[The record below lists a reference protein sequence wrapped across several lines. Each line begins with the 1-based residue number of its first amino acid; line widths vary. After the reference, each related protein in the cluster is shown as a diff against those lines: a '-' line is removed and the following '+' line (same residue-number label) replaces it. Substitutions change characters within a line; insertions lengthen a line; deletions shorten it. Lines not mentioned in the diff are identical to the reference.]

1 MRILIAPD
9 KFKGVQT
16 ALQAATNIAAGIGD
30 VLLDAQIEIVPVA
43 DGGEGTSEVICDALA
58 GRWRECQA
66 HDALGR
72 LVAARYVW
80 LPKRA
85 TAVMEMSEVAGL
97 KHLGPA
103 TRDIEHA
110 TTFGV
115 GEMMRDAVK
124 LGAREII
131 VGVGGSMANDGGFG
145 MARALGFRF
154 FDEGEVELELK
165 GSVSQLR
172 TLARIDAAEVAE
184 VFAAASSG
192 LKKKRLAQPPLQR
205 VGVVAAADVRNPLLG
220 ESGATYVFGPQ
231 KGATTDQLRLLEDA
245 LGRLADIV
253 ARDLGADYRFR
264 AGAGAGGGLAFGLMS
279 FCGATIRRGFEV
291 VAEAIGLERKMG
303 SADIVVTGEGSLDRQ
318 SLDGKAPV
326 EVARL
331 ARKLGK
337 RIFAVVGRTDDDARL
352 TELFDGIY
360 AVADPS
366 RSEADNMAQAGELL
380 RQGGRKLARAL
391 L

>member
-16 ALQAATNIAAGIGD
+16 ALQAANNIAAGIGD
-30 VLLDAQIEIVPVA
+30 VLPDAQIEIVPVG
-43 DGGEGTSEVICDALA
+43 DGGEGTTDILCDALA
-58 GRWRECQA
+58 GTWRECQA
-66 HDALGR
+66 HDAFGR
-72 LVAARYVW
+72 PVAARYVW

-85 TAVMEMSEVAGL
+85 TAVMEMSEAAGL
-97 KHLGPA
+97 KHLRPE
-103 TRDIEHA
+103 TRDIEQA

-115 GEMMRDAVK
+115 GEMIRDAAK
-124 LGAREII
+124 MGAREII
-131 VGVGGSMANDGGFG
+131 VGVGGSMTNDGGFG

-154 FDEGEVELELK
+154 FDKGGQELK
-165 GSVSQLR
+165 GAVIELR
-172 TLARIDAAEVAE
+172 TLARIDVKEVAE

-245 LGRLADIV
+245 LGRLADIG
-253 ARDLGADYRFR
+253 ARDLGADYRSR

-326 EVARL
+326 GVARL

-337 RIFAVVGRTDDDARL
+337 RIFAVVGRTDDDARF

-366 RSEADNMAQAGELL
+366 GSEADNMAQAGELL